1 MINKLFLKALFLSP
15 VFTSPIA
22 LAEPVLFV
30 QLEMNDDGVKLI
42 DQQVRDIAYKPS
54 RSAQKQAAAGQPQQA
69 EARWVAQVLRL
80 DGSVEREIPLADPRD
95 IRGEFYQYKAGARA
109 DDEHNEDEHNEA
121 VFTTQTSGRFEVKIP
136 VSSRGATLR
145 IVERQF
151 GTAAHQHNA
160 DISTTTTD
168 IKASTDEVKG
178 EFSLDTKE

>member
-1 MINKLFLKALFLSP
+1 MINKLLLRALFLSP

-30 QLEMNDDGVKLI
+30 QLEMNSDGVKLI

-54 RSAQKQAAAGQPQQA
+54 RSAQKQAAAGQPQPA
-69 EARWVAQVLRL
+69 EARWVAQVLRQ

-109 DDEHNEDEHNEA
+109 DDEHNEA
-121 VFTTQTSGRFEVKIP
+121 VLSTQTSGRLEVKIP
-136 VSSRGATLR
+136 VSSRGVTLR

-151 GTAAHQHNA
+151 GIAVHQHNA
-160 DISTTTTD
+160 DSTTTNT
-168 IKASTDEVKG
+168 ATRTGTDEIKG